1 MTIDY
6 NSKVARKLLHTENKN
21 ITEKNPLEEFGKSLC
36 CLLIILM
43 FLYLSVYI
51 STGAI
56 ISSLSIESQ
65 VKLENAL
72 TSLNKPEQWKTV
84 EENPSRVVKLKKEIM
99 SYDED
104 YPIISNQKIY
114 IVEMDMMNAFCAPNG
129 NIYITN
135 KLYKELDSDEK
146 LTYILAHEMAHY
158 KNKDHLTALRKSIS
172 KMVLLLSLS
181 LCGDSNKITKNLL
194 SDSLSLHDFHH
205 ARLHEIQ
212 ADTYAGTVLL
222 QMFGSTDGGV
232 EVLNLLSGQNKLS
245 FSMTSTHPKKEER
258 IELLKS
264 LE

>member
-21 ITEKNPLEEFGKSLC
+21 ITEKNPLEEFGKAAC
-36 CLLIILM
+36 CLLIILV

-56 ISSLSIESQ
+56 ISSLTIDAQ

-72 TSLNKPEQWKTV
+72 TSLNKPEQWKV
-84 EENPSRVVKLKKEIM
+84 IEKNPSRVTKLKNKIM
-99 SYDED
+99 YYDED
-104 YPIISNQKIY
+104 YPVISNQKIY
-114 IVEMDMMNAFCAPNG
+114 IIEMDMMNAFCAPNG
-129 NIYITN
+129 NIYITD
-135 KLYKELDSDEK
+135 KLYKKLDTDEQ
-146 LTYILAHEMAHY
+146 LTYILAHEMGHY

-172 KMVLLLSLS
+172 KMVLLISLS
-181 LCGDSNKITKNLL
+181 LCGDSNKITKTLL

-212 ADTYAGTVLL
+212 ADTYAGTILL
-222 QMFGSTDGGV
+222 QMFNSTDGGV
-232 EVLNLLSGQNKLS
+232 EVLEFLNQNSKLS

-258 IELLKS
+258 IELLES
-264 LE
+264 LK